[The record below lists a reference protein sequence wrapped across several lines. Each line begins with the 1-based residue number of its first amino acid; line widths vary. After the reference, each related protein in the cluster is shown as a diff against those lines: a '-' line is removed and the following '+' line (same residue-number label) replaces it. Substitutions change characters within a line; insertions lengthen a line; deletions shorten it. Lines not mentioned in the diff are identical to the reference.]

1 MSERLALITGQ
12 PAGPRDAQDV
22 ATTVIQPRWL
32 TVRQAAQHLGYS
44 LSKTKM
50 LVATRQLR
58 SLKDGGSR
66 RILPEWVE
74 EYVQRRVQEAA

>member
-1 MSERLALITGQ
+1 MTEKLTLISGQLAGS
-12 PAGPRDAQDV
+12 RDTQDV
-22 ATTVIQPRWL
+22 PTTVIQPRWL

-44 LSKTKM
+44 ISKTKM

>member
-1 MSERLALITGQ
+1 MTDRLALIPSQ
-12 PAGPRDAQDV
+12 PSGLRNAET

-44 LSKTKM
+44 VSKTKM